1 MKNTLSILLLAASMI
16 SMAQSQKEAEYAA
29 YLKSSIALWKRCI
42 DQADKTFGSQSFEK
56 GMAMYG
62 LLNSTMATRDKETFN
77 DNVDQT
83 IDLFKNIID
92 EKPDWGEPKAAL
104 SAIYGL
110 VIAYSP
116 MKGMLYGMKSS
127 SLSDRAIGQQPES
140 PFVHKVYGGSKLYTP
155 AMFGG
160 DEDEAVRSLEKAI
173 SLYEKNGDLENNWLY
188 LESLVNL
195 SMAYQKVDKID
206 MAKETLE
213 KSLDIE
219 PEYGWAM
226 AVLNSINK

>member
-1 MKNTLSILLLAASMI
+1 MKNIISILLTVAAMM

-29 YLKSSIALWKRCI
+29 YLKSSMALWNRCI
-42 DQADKTFGSQSFEK
+42 SQADKTYGSQSFEK

-83 IDLFKNIID
+83 IDLFKAIIE

-116 MKGMLYGMKSS
+116 MKGMLYGAKSS
-127 SLSDRAIGQQPES
+127 SLADEAVNDQEES

-160 DEDEAVRSLEKAI
+160 DADEAVAALEKAV
-173 SLYEKNGDLENNWLY
+173 SLYEKNGELENNWLY

-206 MAKETLE
+206 MAKQTLE

-226 AVLNSINK
+226 AMLTSLNE

>member
-1 MKNTLSILLLAASMI
+1 MKNTISILLLVASII
-16 SMAQSQKEAEYAA
+16 SMAQSQREAEYAA

-42 DQADKTFGSQSFEK
+42 SQAEKEYGAQSFEK

-62 LLNSTMATRDKETFN
+62 LLNSTMATKDKETFK

-83 IDLFKNIID
+83 IDLFKIIIE

-110 VIAYSP
+110 VIANSP
-116 MKGMLYGMKSS
+116 MKGMFYGVKSS
-127 SLSDRAIGQQPES
+127 SLADQAINNQSES

-160 DEDEAVRSLEKAI
+160 DADEAASALEKAI
-173 SLYEKNGDLENNWLY
+173 AIYEQNDDTENNWLY

-195 SMAYQKVDKID
+195 SMAYQKIDKTD
-206 MAKETLE
+206 MAKKTLE
-213 KSLDIE
+213 KSLELE

-226 AVLNSINK
+226 SILSSLNE